1 MLINL
6 AELNE
11 KLREYRTILTRLKN
25 EQEQYRSK
33 RERLSKLSQRRRPD
47 VKKSDAECH
56 ICNGN
61 IDEGNNSSFATCR
74 GCERLVCR
82 NDDNKCCEWI
92 SAIGIWECR
101 NCHSNR
107 AIQQKAGEWLLN
119 QLTIRLQNPGPVDLK
134 NDTLFGLDATDHED
148 GRSSSCS
155 ISSNQKVKVREFIE
169 ELLSSMLN
177 GPLDDVSVGQLM
189 KNENYLPLCE
199 GQKVPDSP
207 SDKHFELRK
216 LVQRVI
222 DEVTK
227 LPEMLNQS
235 GLPLR
240 PEEHLPYFSPKK
252 YEQLLATAVLNKV
265 VEDYRNPKNFEDVG
279 RKSEQPCLDAV
290 PPTTAA
296 VTTGS
301 ALAKDSSLDI
311 NHNNVSGI
319 GSLNEV
325 NIRQMSLN
333 TNEIHSQDDLL
344 QRSLSESDESYLSDY
359 IQRHTVPLPDL
370 SDTNGSGSGPEDDLV
385 SLKSNITEG
394 TSWEENWLFRK
405 RQLKTTESAIAM
417 LVPSPTEDVKALIG
431 DQIVD
436 DVSDLSEADGEDYDS
451 DINNNESGDTNVTQ
465 TTLDD
470 AIQDS
475 LISIN
480 SIPSNEPTLSEAK
493 NSLLLTET
501 LLGSAS
507 PDGLLTDLISI
518 EQNSDN
524 VEAANATLLGEEIN
538 DTKNAK
544 PDAVETDDVKLMQ
557 ERIHNAPKQ
566 RDNDGNVMYPIGVAR
581 AINTDNQTTEYGR
594 KEVPIEVPLEHTY
607 NDHTF
612 KYTNNEYI
620 RNLELPIVIDKTN
633 NNQQISAPV
642 EILNIMPNTY
652 PESTTPASIKLNS
665 ETIIPP
671 NSLNLTQPLSPHPIA
686 MTITEIFE
694 QSMKPHLT
702 SISEEEQDFDAST
715 IVCSTQSNS
724 ANEHKL
730 NKSDINEPP
739 QNNSESK
746 HHTPPTTPEL
756 FVEQGT
762 IDTSKQGQ
770 SSSSTEL
777 TEITDPTEKL
787 HITKDQNLIDSNQGH
802 KKMETNQD
810 ILTASEQI
818 ILRTEVKQ
826 EHIDAD
832 FKTADINVRPNSS
845 KILQENTQFG
855 KTDVKLSINNQPP
868 LINIVEESQI
878 IFDDTMTIQ
887 PDDLHHTRQNMA
899 LKKEHLST
907 SNEMESLNKTSTVD
921 GTAGSQ
927 SIEQSVEP
935 VDKTILQQKPIKLD
949 ATQEISTQ
957 PNEAEVSIDHT
968 LKTAF
973 YTDNTTDIKNDKPVS
988 KSKNETKS
996 SINTVSPE
1004 SKTDEIVVIDKDN
1017 GKSLDSNNF
1026 NIILE
1031 QEINNETLPADHIK
1045 QENTEV
1051 TVMMDDGSDDL
1062 KTAATAEPNCLHDE
1076 LQECYKGLS
1085 PAGDSFNYAFFNT
1098 IDDIEDTTEP
1108 SSPEDTSTEAI
1119 AGSIDRVS
1127 SPEEQD
1133 LKKDIHLSNELLVAN
1148 ALQHT
1153 GTDYKSNSIYEIDDV
1168 LLNLGSE
1175 ASSVQSTP
1183 IAMVT
1188 QQMRQYC
1195 EELKGILHPTK
1206 TPDSSEHESDPM
1218 LEISENIDAL
1228 EFFQDELCT
1237 VNEQLEACEFKTP
1250 TEPKSKPFPEEKME
1264 IKTEI
1269 SNHSICNIDYV
1280 EEEHFLAEDVGNLA
1294 IENLEHTS
1302 VCDVIMVSPSVGEH
1316 AVKNAIS
1323 LEYTA
1328 CVEPCATLTTDKKTR
1343 PNKEDSC
1350 ENPTKESEDPN
1361 YDELPPPPLELIEQI
1376 EGEKNS
1382 KPLSVDTQHLLT
1394 ISTQEDYNLPN
1405 NSTTNLAS
1413 KTNDKSDLQKLG
1425 ASENELIS
1433 LETDPSDLS
1442 QILEPLP
1449 SPIQENDTDS
1459 TNNDNIQSID
1469 ENLIPGSIAERD
1481 ILKWRNA
1488 SPIPNNPYSPDI
1500 LQKRLSESNRSSNLL
1515 DFDRLT
1521 NKDKDV
1527 PIENQPILSEDD
1539 KTDVQ
1544 DQSLLSERGGNQIH
1558 NERYGR
1564 DYYIN
1569 DAKRATG
1576 SRKLGTE
1583 NQTKISHSTDD
1594 EKSLLLSQKQPNA
1607 SQRTSPVVS
1616 PSHTSKTSLQ
1626 TGVFPFVKSSS
1637 CGNVI
1642 PTNKTE
1648 DIFSAGRPVQVAP
1661 TDPILQKGTKL
1672 EYLSTPAHEVY
1683 LIPASEPIT
1692 PHSLE
1697 SLSEQSIQSR
1707 ADESLTMSEDSDI
1720 TRIYE
1725 IGTGETKL
1733 IQGDAIQ
1740 GVVVPT
1746 ETPPPTPDKHLSGH
1760 VEVNSNDNHNVNTAY
1775 SECAVVSEEILEILP
1790 QTGLLSSVADQQD
1803 IKSPSP
1809 TIDRSHLLKPRYVQ
1823 IKQLS
1828 PDTIKFFSPKKPFT
1842 GSTSNLSTSAALSKS
1857 SSEIREHPVH
1867 TSNQMHSSLHID
1879 FPANRNVPAHEFII
1893 EKEVMDVLPS
1903 VKELAKCY
1911 SGNNQGTNTTLKPIM
1926 KPTVK
1931 LRKDFIRQSS
1941 DMLHDDQESRSGM
1954 PQVANKNRRM
1964 YSSTNSIIAA
1974 EEIREIRRLNLE
1986 AYNRPTF
1993 VPMAPGHSI
2002 TARSLSKQI
2011 REELKTNATDDFKVQ
2026 GGHISPERPS
2036 SPVFAPGHLRNS
2048 IQFFENLKDK

>member
-594 KEVPIEVPLEHTY
+594 KEVPIEVPLE
-607 NDHTF
+607 
-612 KYTNNEYI
+612 
-620 RNLELPIVIDKTN
+620 
-633 NNQQISAPV
+633 
-642 EILNIMPNTY
+642 
-652 PESTTPASIKLNS
+652 
-665 ETIIPP
+665 
-671 NSLNLTQPLSPHPIA
+671 PH
-686 MTITEIFE
+686 
-694 QSMKPHLT
+694 
-702 SISEEEQDFDAST
+702 
-715 IVCSTQSNS
+715 
-724 ANEHKL
+724 
-730 NKSDINEPP
+730 
-739 QNNSESK
+739 
-746 HHTPPTTPEL
+746 
-756 FVEQGT
+756 
-762 IDTSKQGQ
+762 
-770 SSSSTEL
+770 
-777 TEITDPTEKL
+777 
-787 HITKDQNLIDSNQGH
+787 
-802 KKMETNQD
+802 
-810 ILTASEQI
+810 
-818 ILRTEVKQ
+818 
-826 EHIDAD
+826 
-832 FKTADINVRPNSS
+832 
-845 KILQENTQFG
+845 
-855 KTDVKLSINNQPP
+855 
-868 LINIVEESQI
+868 
-878 IFDDTMTIQ
+878 
-887 PDDLHHTRQNMA
+887 
-899 LKKEHLST
+899 
-907 SNEMESLNKTSTVD
+907 
-921 GTAGSQ
+921 
-927 SIEQSVEP
+927 
-935 VDKTILQQKPIKLD
+935 
-949 ATQEISTQ
+949 
-957 PNEAEVSIDHT
+957 
-968 LKTAF
+968 
-973 YTDNTTDIKNDKPVS
+973 
-988 KSKNETKS
+988 
-996 SINTVSPE
+996 
-1004 SKTDEIVVIDKDN
+1004 
-1017 GKSLDSNNF
+1017 
-1026 NIILE
+1026 
-1031 QEINNETLPADHIK
+1031 
-1045 QENTEV
+1045 
-1051 TVMMDDGSDDL
+1051 
-1062 KTAATAEPNCLHDE
+1062 
-1076 LQECYKGLS
+1076 
-1085 PAGDSFNYAFFNT
+1085 
-1098 IDDIEDTTEP
+1098 
-1108 SSPEDTSTEAI
+1108 
-1119 AGSIDRVS
+1119 
-1127 SPEEQD
+1127 
-1133 LKKDIHLSNELLVAN
+1133 
-1148 ALQHT
+1148 
-1153 GTDYKSNSIYEIDDV
+1153 
-1168 LLNLGSE
+1168 
-1175 ASSVQSTP
+1175 
-1183 IAMVT
+1183 
-1188 QQMRQYC
+1188 
-1195 EELKGILHPTK
+1195 
-1206 TPDSSEHESDPM
+1206 
-1218 LEISENIDAL
+1218 
-1228 EFFQDELCT
+1228 
-1237 VNEQLEACEFKTP
+1237 
-1250 TEPKSKPFPEEKME
+1250 
-1264 IKTEI
+1264 
-1269 SNHSICNIDYV
+1269 
-1280 EEEHFLAEDVGNLA
+1280 
-1294 IENLEHTS
+1294 
-1302 VCDVIMVSPSVGEH
+1302 
-1316 AVKNAIS
+1316 
-1323 LEYTA
+1323 
-1328 CVEPCATLTTDKKTR
+1328 
-1343 PNKEDSC
+1343 
-1350 ENPTKESEDPN
+1350 
-1361 YDELPPPPLELIEQI
+1361 
-1376 EGEKNS
+1376 
-1382 KPLSVDTQHLLT
+1382 
-1394 ISTQEDYNLPN
+1394 
-1405 NSTTNLAS
+1405 
-1413 KTNDKSDLQKLG
+1413 
-1425 ASENELIS
+1425 
-1433 LETDPSDLS
+1433 
-1442 QILEPLP
+1442 P
-1449 SPIQENDTDS
+1449 SPIQENDIDS

-1488 SPIPNNPYSPDI
+1488 SPIPNNPYSPDV
-1500 LQKRLSESNRSSNLL
+1500 LQKRLLESNRSSNLL

-1616 PSHTSKTSLQ
+1616 PSHTSNTSLQ

-1642 PTNKTE
+1642 PSNKTE

-1746 ETPPPTPDKHLSGH
+1746 ETPPPTPDKHLSEH

-1775 SECAVVSEEILEILP
+1775 SQCAVVSEEILEILP
-1790 QTGLLSSVADQQD
+1790 QTGLPSSVDADQQY

-1911 SGNNQGTNTTLKPIM
+1911 SGNNQGTNTTLKPII
-1926 KPTVK
+1926 KPT
-1931 LRKDFIRQSS
+1931 DFIRQSS